1 MAWGALA
8 STFLVG
14 LVLFPGLIWLWT
26 SEKRIPRTAR
36 PGALAVAEVS
46 GIGTAATVVASLLL
60 FAIGSWTEWPF
71 DFRDWVADPAAFRCD
86 LAQNPFNLGA
96 AVLVELAIAASLA
109 GAVAVWIHRRKPV
122 IAPGSTVLHETLGT
136 ATGKELSTKFVAVT
150 MRDGR
155 LIEGW
160 VGSYPAD
167 ATERFLSV
175 TAPIYVTEP
184 GEAERSQATSDEVI
198 LNLDSVVDIG
208 IAAQPEQPAERPLEA
223 SR

>member
-1 MAWGALA
+1 MAWGALG

-60 FAIGSWTEWPF
+60 FVMGSWTEWPF
-71 DFRDWVADPAAFRCD
+71 DFRNWVASPETIRCE
-86 LAQNPFNLGA
+86 LARHPLNLGA
-96 AVLVELAIAASLA
+96 AVLVELVIAGSLA
-109 GAVAVWIHRRKPV
+109 GAVAVFIHRKKPV

-136 ATGKELSTKFVAVT
+136 GAGKELSTKFVAVT

-184 GEAERSQATSDEVI
+184 GETERSQAASDEVI
-198 LNLDSVVDIG
+198 VNLDSVVDIG
-208 IAAQPEQPAERPLEA
+208 IATDE
-223 SR
+223 

>member
-1 MAWGALA
+1 MVWGALA

-14 LVLFPGLIWLWT
+14 IVLFPGLIWLWT

-46 GIGTAATVVASLLL
+46 GIGTAATVVATL
-60 FAIGSWTEWPF
+60 FVFAMGYCIQWPF
-71 DFRDWVADPAAFRCD
+71 GFRDWLAVPETIRGE
-86 LAQNPFNLGA
+86 LAQHPLNLGA
-96 AVLVELAIAASLA
+96 AVLIELTIAASLA
-109 GAVAVWIHRRKPV
+109 GAFAVWIHRKKPV

-136 ATGKELSTKFVAVT
+136 GTGKELSTKFVAVT

-175 TAPIYVTEP
+175 TAPIYITEP
-184 GEAERSQATSDEVI
+184 GETERSQAASDEVI
-198 LNLDSVVDIG
+198 VNLDSVVDIG
-208 IAAQPEQPAERPLEA
+208 IAPPKE
-223 SR
+223 